1 MNGKSWFLIAAI
13 SVIVLSCVAVYSLGE
28 YDADESRTIDAI
40 AIDGMIVDSD
50 NTEYKS
56 GVLNESITLKFIPN
70 PGYEFIRWNVTEGA
84 DYKIDGSTITITAV
98 TKKTTVTAMSRNVS
112 SSQGLTYIVDSD
124 GMPIPGETLVKSW
137 SFASKNLDKNPD
149 PWVGMPSTPLIV
161 GDLAYIRAGGY
172 LYAVD
177 VTNGVVRYFVESV
190 TAKAEYYHY
199 VSYGE
204 GVIIDTTGHKAY
216 DLELNYLYDIP
227 SDLKYAVCYNGY
239 AYGFSFH
246 EDKAEEKH
254 YQMFKMSLEP
264 GKDFDEN
271 GVKKNLLK
279 EAYKTRAWAQYGQY
293 STPIFKDGWMFF
305 LEANSMVGESDPSGR
320 VCYRA
325 LTAVN
330 VETEE
335 FKVCELDDLKGIA
348 WDDGWLTNSGDYFYV
363 TAYAAG
369 LFDNLMYKGKNSCI
383 QYVKFDFNKGE
394 FVEESKKCV
403 DIQTPDGKTF
413 RGIAS
418 PFIVHNG
425 RGYVNVKAYV
435 DNKGI
440 DSDETVTSMIAY
452 DVLDD
457 GTLIPTETCR
467 SLLSHGGLVMNVAYE
482 KDGKIFIYLL
492 PYENNKQAIYVFTDE
507 LIDGKWTLKDSYTKI
522 EPTRMDWG
530 SQGVRVGPN
539 GEVIYYVDS
548 GYIDCYVS
556 ADKNKITVVKI
567 DGNNASISA
576 GCGLNAGVVIG
587 NLYTGALVN
596 GNMVTIGDKTYK
608 IYGLDELRNSWNDV
622 NNIFTDEFI
631 SYSNS
636 GSLIA
641 PYNYVILLEENTTK
655 NFYPKG
661 EAGWYYYKDGDYEK
675 CILYRAS
682 SLDSVIGY
690 NLTFCEKN
698 PDGLLLASEINVPY
712 NDSATLNTPIDI
724 ENCVVADGNIVDAS
738 FSGNVL
744 TVIWKGEGQTTI
756 QLTLDHKQYTLNV
769 VTLPKVE
776 IDEDGNTVVTS
787 DKTVEGDNGEKT
799 QTKRVTT
806 TNADKNKVEEKITK
820 ITTDS
825 NGNVLNTS
833 TSVENRISSVDEDG
847 NKTTESEVKT
857 TVVDSNGKESL
868 IEESTISTTYEL
880 NGGTNKTETFYT
892 KFEGNNSMQVRTT
905 QYVNGGF
912 SFINVLTET
921 YSGQLDTLL
930 SSDTKYEFTNTSP
943 SMDIRF
949 DDKMV
954 WIIITGED
962 ADTSGIV
969 PISTIEDLS
978 EHGYDVVSEVPLR
991 GDMIGDLVKIGAKL
1005 TLKYGT
1011 SSIVLEGNSLENVSD
1026 KGTVAFTTTKVN
1038 SDDLNDSMKNAAGN
1052 ASVYNITLTAGDIT
1066 LTEFGKFTITINSIA
1081 DGDRIPRVWRID
1093 EDGSK
1098 TMVDDVKVID
1108 GNVVFTTNHLSYY
1121 AVSYEQD
1128 EGSGLPVTI
1137 AAVAVA
1143 LVIIMGL
1150 VVWKF
1155 KRAA

>member
-1 MNGKSWFLIAAI
+1 MNGKIRFMIVTAF
-13 SVIVLSCVAVYSLGE
+13 VIVLSCIAVYSLSE
-28 YDADESRTIDAI
+28 YDADDSRTIDAV
-40 AIDGMIVDSD
+40 AIDGVIVDSD
-50 NTEYKS
+50 NKEYAS
-56 GVLNESITLKFIPN
+56 GVLNDSIVLKFIPN

-84 DYKIDGSTITITAV
+84 DYKIDGNTITITAV

-124 GMPIPGETLVKSW
+124 GMPIPGDTLVKSW

-177 VTNGVVRYFVESV
+177 VTNGVVRYSVESV

-199 VSYGE
+199 ISYGE

-246 EDKAEEKH
+246 EDKVEEKH

-264 GKDFDEN
+264 GKDLDEN

-305 LEANSMVGESDPSGR
+305 LEANSMVGESEPSGR
-320 VCYRA
+320 VSYRA

-335 FKVCELDDLKGIA
+335 FKVCKLDDLNGIA
-348 WDDGWLTNSGDYFYV
+348 WDDGWLTNDRDYFYV

-369 LFDNLMYKGKNSCI
+369 LFDGLMYKGKNSCI
-383 QYVKFDFNKGE
+383 QYVEFDFNKGE
-394 FVEESKKCV
+394 FVEESKRCV

-435 DNKGI
+435 DSKGI
-440 DSDETVTSMIAY
+440 DSDKTVTSMIAY
-452 DVLDD
+452 DILDD
-457 GTLIPTETCR
+457 GTLIPTETCK

-482 KDGKIFIYLL
+482 EDGKIYIYLL
-492 PYENNKQAIYVFTDE
+492 PYESNKQAIYVFTDE

-548 GYIDCYVS
+548 GFIDCYVS

-567 DGNNASISA
+567 DGNNASVSA

-587 NLYTGALVN
+587 DLYIGASVN
-596 GNMVTIGDKTYK
+596 GNQVTIGDKTYR
-608 IYGLDELRNSWNDV
+608 IYGLDELYNSWKDV
-622 NNIFTDEFI
+622 NNIFTDEFT
-631 SYSNS
+631 SYGNS
-636 GSLIA
+636 GSLTA
-641 PYNYVILLEENTTK
+641 PYDYVILLEENTTK
-655 NFYPKG
+655 NFNPKG
-661 EAGWYYYKDGDYEK
+661 DAGWYYYKDGAYEK

-698 PDGLLLASEINVPY
+698 PDGLILASEINVPY
-712 NDSATLNTPIDI
+712 NDSATLSTPVDI
-724 ENCVVADGNIVDAS
+724 ENCVVADEKIVEAS

-744 TVIWKGEGQTTI
+744 TVVWKSEGQTTI
-756 QLTLDHKQYTLNV
+756 QLTLNQKQYTLNV
-769 VTLPKVE
+769 VTSPKVE
-776 IDEDGNTVVTS
+776 TDEDGNTVVTS
-787 DKTVEGDNGEKT
+787 DKTIEGDNGEKT
-799 QTKRVTT
+799 RTERVTKT
-806 TNADKNKVEEKITK
+806 SSDKNTVEEKITK
-820 ITTDS
+820 TTTDS
-825 NGNVLNTS
+825 NGNVLNIS
-833 TSVENRISSVDEDG
+833 TSSENRNLSVDENG
-847 NKTTESEVKT
+847 NKTTKSEVT
-857 TVVDSNGKESL
+857 TTITDSDGNKSV
-868 IEESTISTTYEL
+868 IEEFTESTIYEL
-880 NGGTNKTETFYT
+880 DGGTNNIVTYYT
-892 KFEGNNSMQVRTT
+892 KYEGNNSMQVTT
-905 QYVNGGF
+905 AQYINGGF
-912 SFINVLTET
+912 SFTSILTET

-930 SSDTKYEFTNTSP
+930 SSDTKYEFTNTS
-943 SMDIRF
+943 SAMDIKIG
-949 DDKMV
+949 DKVIKMV
-954 WIIITGED
+954 ITGED

-969 PISTIEDLS
+969 SISAIEELS
-978 EHGYDVVSEVPLR
+978 KYDYEVISEVPLR
-991 GDMIGDLVKIGAKL
+991 SDMVEDLVKINAKL
-1005 TLKYGT
+1005 TLKCGE
-1011 SSIVLEGNSLENVSD
+1011 SSIILEGNALKNVSGN
-1026 KGTVAFTTTKVN
+1026 GTLALTTAKVDAN
-1038 SDDLNDSMKNAAGN
+1038 DLDDSMKGAAGN
-1052 ASVYNITLTAGDIT
+1052 ASVYNIILTAGDT
-1066 LTEFGKFTITINSIA
+1066 ALSEFGRFTITLDSIA
-1081 DGDRIPRVWRID
+1081 DGDRVPHVWRIN

-1098 TMVDDVKVID
+1098 TMIDDVKVID
-1108 GNVVFTTNHLSYY
+1108 GNVVFVADHLSYY
-1121 AVSYEQD
+1121 AVSYGED
-1128 EGSGLPVTI
+1128 ESGSFVTI
-1137 AAVAVA
+1137 AAIAAA
-1143 LVIIMGL
+1143 LVITVVGL
-1150 VVWKF
+1150 AVWKF
-1155 KRAA
+1155 RKTA